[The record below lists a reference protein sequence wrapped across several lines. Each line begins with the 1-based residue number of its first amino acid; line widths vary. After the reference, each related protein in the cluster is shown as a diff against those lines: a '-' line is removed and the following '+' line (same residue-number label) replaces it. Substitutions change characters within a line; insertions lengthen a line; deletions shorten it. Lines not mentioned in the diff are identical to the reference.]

1 MRFLTASAVIVVP
14 LVGSMITAQTPARS
28 ERSVRPTVPE
38 ADRGQSDKVFLEHA
52 DILKYDR
59 QLSFTVEERPQYQI
73 LVGNV
78 RFRKG
83 DMFMYC
89 DSAHFYE
96 SINSFDAFGNVRMEQ
111 GDTLFV
117 YADELNYNGED
128 ELAVLYADAGKKVR
142 LINRDVELKTDVF
155 NYDLADE
162 RGFYEVGGELTDN
175 TNKLVSWEGEYF
187 PNTKYANFYTDVRLT
202 GLNRQDTLRMYTD
215 TLIYNTDS
223 HVAELVSETLIV
235 DKDGDIH
242 STSGTYNTNTGFA
255 DLYKRSLITTRR
267 GNTLTGD
274 TLFFDRDTGIG
285 EAFGNMV
292 FTDSARQSSIAGDYG
307 YYNDGADSAFVTG
320 RALAKEY
327 SRGDTLYLHGDTI
340 NAYITLPDSTRITNV
355 YHGVR
360 FYRSD
365 IQGLCDSLSMSE
377 ADSILY
383 MYRHPVVWSDEKQV
397 FGNVMH
403 VHFNDST
410 ADWARLPES
419 GFLAEHIAEDCYN
432 QLSGS
437 DMTTWFNDSTISR
450 LYVEGN
456 VMMISFPMENDS
468 TYNKYAYLETSFMD
482 VYFESDTV
490 REAHFWPQTT
500 TKIVPLYLAKR
511 KDYFLPKFSWF
522 GDLRP
527 TSPED
532 VFNVSQEMIDLVSS
546 VEIKHPVRPAKNPTA
561 PNPDAPAPAVPAPLP
576 TEESENDDNVE
587 EGEVPKESKDSNA
600 SEESDTSNNSGAS
613 SSNDDSDSSYT
624 SQSPT
629 SSAEDD
635 PS

>member
-1 MRFLTASAVIVVP
+1 
-14 LVGSMITAQTPARS
+14 MITAQTPTRS
-28 ERSVRPTVPE
+28 ERSVRPTVPD
-38 ADRGQSDKVFLEHA
+38 ADRQQSDKVFLEHA
-52 DILKYDR
+52 DLLKYDR
-59 QLSFTVEERPQYQI
+59 QLSFTEEERPQYQI

-78 RFRKG
+78 KFRKG

-96 SINSFDAFGNVRMEQ
+96 SINSFDAYGNVRMEQ

-117 YADELNYNGED
+117 YADELNYSGED
-128 ELAVLYADAGKKVR
+128 EMAVLYADTGKKVR

-155 NYDLADE
+155 NYDMASE
-162 RGFYEVGGELTDN
+162 RGFYNVGGELTDK
-175 TNKLVSWEGEYF
+175 TNKLTSWEGEYF
-187 PNTKYANFYTDVRLT
+187 PDTKYANFYTNVKLT

-215 TLIYNTDS
+215 TLIYNTDT
-223 HVAELVSETLIV
+223 HIAELVSRTLID
-235 DKDGDIH
+235 DKDGDIR
-242 STSGTYNTNTGFA
+242 STSGTYNTTTGFA

-274 TLFFDRDTGIG
+274 TLFFDRDSGVG
-285 EAFGNMV
+285 EAFGNML
-292 FTDSARQSSIAGDYG
+292 FTDSARQSCISGEYG
-307 YYNDGADSAFVTG
+307 YYNDGLDSAFVTG

-340 NAYITLPDSTRITNV
+340 NAYITLPDSTRLTNV

-365 IQGLCDSLSMSE
+365 LQGLCDSLSMSE

-383 MYRHPVVWSDEKQV
+383 MYRHPVVWSGEKQV

-403 VHFNDST
+403 VHLNDST

-468 TYNKYAYLETSFMD
+468 TYNKFAYLETSFMD
-482 VYFESDTV
+482 VYFEADTI

-522 GDLRP
+522 EDLRP
-527 TSPED
+527 TSPDD

-546 VEIKHPVRPAKNPTA
+546 VEIKRPVRPVKSPTA
-561 PNPDAPAPAVPAPLP
+561 PNPDAPEPVQEATVPLP
-576 TEESENDDNVE
+576 EDPESLPESPEPMPESNV
-587 EGEVPKESKDSNA
+587 PESPEAEAEKADSTSA
-600 SEESDTSNNSGAS
+600 S
-613 SSNDDSDSSYT
+613 
-624 SQSPT
+624 
-629 SSAEDD
+629 EDD